1 MLGRYWTEHCSLVF
15 HLRILSACE
24 LRKQSTATSSLR
36 KGGLYMEFTVG
47 VGKSDFAALRESGN
61 YYVDKTEL
69 IYELVHDTGNQ
80 VTLFTRPRRFGKT
93 LMMSMMENFFNICK
107 ESGPLFE
114 GLAISEHEDFCRE
127 WMNQYP
133 VLFISFKDAESE
145 NYDVAYAKLMTIIAD
160 VCKANADIGR
170 HDTIDK
176 DDLEV
181 FARLKAQKGSPSD
194 VQNSLK
200 TIMRMMHAVFGKK
213 VILLIDEY
221 DVPLANAS
229 EKDTAQNQYYSR
241 MLDVIKGIMST
252 ALKDNAFLQF
262 AVITGCLHI
271 AKESIFTGT
280 NNFASYSVLD
290 EDFSHYFGFSD
301 DEVKAILATADRTDK
316 ADMIREWYDGYLF
329 GNSFLYCPWDV
340 VNYLSALKKRKDAKP
355 KNYWKNT
362 SHNSILLTFVKHTD
376 FDVSGKFERLLNGGT
391 IVQTISDTLTYDTL
405 HSTEDN
411 LWSVLLMTG
420 YITKADPDEDGD
432 TVSLKIP
439 NKEIASIF
447 QDSVVRYF
455 TDTVNTDAIKELIAS
470 VWEKDEA
477 HASTLLSSLLWHTI
491 SFNDYHE
498 DYYHAFLAG
507 VFVGRG
513 YEVDSNKE
521 KGLGRPHILLKD
533 RKNRRAII
541 VEAKTSKKK
550 AYLNAD
556 CNKALKQIT
565 QKKYAQGL
573 DGYEQILCY
582 GVAFF
587 QKQAKM
593 KLLPSH

>member
-1 MLGRYWTEHCSLVF
+1 MGIYLNPGNDNFKGT
-15 HLRILSACE
+15 LRSDIYVDKTMMMDPS
-24 LRKQSTATSSLR
+24 
-36 KGGLYMEFTVG
+36 GGGCCMDFKVG

-69 IYELVHDTGNQ
+69 IYELANDTDNQ

-93 LMMSMMENFFNICK
+93 LMMSMMENFFSIRKNS
-107 ESGPLFE
+107 ESIFE
-114 GLAISEHEDFCRE
+114 GLAITGHEYFCKE

-133 VLFISFKDAESE
+133 VLFISFKDAKADEF
-145 NYDVAYAKLMTIIAD
+145 DVAYAKLKTVIAD
-160 VCKANADIGR
+160 VCKGISDISFGETVNSFDVEVFNRLQAQTGTDADI
-170 HDTIDK
+170 
-176 DDLEV
+176 
-181 FARLKAQKGSPSD
+181 
-194 VQNSLK
+194 QNSLK
-200 TIMRMMHAVFGKK
+200 MIMRMMNTVYGKR

-221 DVPLANAS
+221 DVPLAKAS
-229 EKDTAQNQYYSR
+229 EKDTSKNGYYSK

-252 ALKDNAFLQF
+252 ALKDNEFLQF
-262 AVITGCLHI
+262 AVVTGCLRI

-290 EDFSHYFGFSD
+290 ERFSRYFGFLED
-301 DEVKAILATADRTDK
+301 GVDTMLEVADRK
-316 ADMIREWYDGYLF
+316 EAAKEIKEWYDGYVF
-329 GNSFLYCPWDV
+329 GNSYVYCPWDV
-340 VNYLSALKKRKDAKP
+340 INHISALRYKRTTKP

-362 SHNSILLTFVKHTD
+362 SHNGILLTFVKHSD
-376 FDVSGKFERLLNGGT
+376 FDVAGKFEKLLNGGT
-391 IVQTISDTLTYDTL
+391 IVQTISDELTYDTL

-420 YITKADPDEDGD
+420 YVTKADPNEDGD

-455 TDTVNTDAIKELIAS
+455 TDTVSSDTIKELLEAL
-470 VWEKDEA
+470 WEKDEKR
-477 HASTLLSSLLWHTI
+477 SGEILSDLLWNTI
-491 SFNDYHE
+491 SYNDYHE

-513 YEVDSNKE
+513 YEVESNKE
-521 KGLGRPHILLKD
+521 KGLGRPDIFLKD

-541 VEAKTSKKK
+541 IEAKKSDKEADMNKDCDK
-550 AYLNAD
+550 AI
-556 CNKALKQIT
+556 KQIIDE
-565 QKKYAQGL
+565 KYA
-573 DGYEQILCY
+573 DGMYGYDQILCY

-587 QKQAKM
+587 QKQAKV
-593 KLLPSH
+593 KLLTNE